1 MITWKPKMENVS
13 IIRIVETTY
22 RGIIIHTVEKT
33 MQNCI
38 ERETWRER
46 KKGSTTIFI
55 LNLFA
60 IWYLTFA
67 SMKCLMHVENMVHFQ
82 I

>member
-1 MITWKPKMENVS
+1 MENVS

-60 IWYLTFA
+60 I
-67 SMKCLMHVENMVHFQ
+67 
-82 I
+82 